1 VGTLFLARRYARTR
15 KAFAEQ
21 SLALSIL
28 KKWEWADMR
37 APKDLHEALL
47 IHQARSSQRQS
58 GYAQVLDVYQEAIRE
73 ILADGIVTREEFQR
87 LESLRNQLQIKQA
100 DHERIMASL
109 AETDRAL
116 FEETAARPSAEK
128 LLQLQTYHLA
138 LEQHLKLELGT
149 GAADD
154 RLLRQLQREYNV
166 TPEEHAA
173 HLDAVLGGAQGIAAQ
188 VADALRQAVQPLPLI
203 RALSTEASPAYAFLA
218 DLLRRKR
225 AQAVSRLVRL
235 LHVDIKTPDGRAIY
249 EGLGS
254 DDDGSREQA
263 CGALLDQAS
272 PAVAERMRAM
282 RRELAAS
289 DPPTLVASLLEL
301 VASPDPYVR
310 AATIYALAG
319 GRPLDMDRGDEE
331 HPLVQETLNAL
342 RARTAGI
349 TTLEKMIA
357 LRSVPIFASLEPES
371 LAALAR
377 PSNEESYA
385 PDQILVMEGDPG
397 DDAFIILSGS
407 IRVVLKAGTANE
419 VLVSERGAGDIMGEM
434 AVLDPAPRS
443 ATLRAGAGGVRVL
456 AISGTTLREAL
467 RTDPDVAT
475 GIIGTLV
482 RRLRATLGRVESKQA
497 A

>member
-1 VGTLFLARRYARTR
+1 
-15 KAFAEQ
+15 
-21 SLALSIL
+21 
-28 KKWEWADMR
+28 
-37 APKDLHEALL
+37 
-47 IHQARSSQRQS
+47 
-58 GYAQVLDVYQEAIRE
+58 
-73 ILADGIVTREEFQR
+73 
-87 LESLRNQLQIKQA
+87 
-100 DHERIMASL
+100 
-109 AETDRAL
+109 
-116 FEETAARPSAEK
+116 
-128 LLQLQTYHLA
+128 
-138 LEQHLKLELGT
+138 
-149 GAADD
+149 
-154 RLLRQLQREYNV
+154 
-166 TPEEHAA
+166 
-173 HLDAVLGGAQGIAAQ
+173 
-188 VADALRQAVQPLPLI
+188 
-203 RALSTEASPAYAFLA
+203 
-218 DLLRRKR
+218 
-225 AQAVSRLVRL
+225 
-235 LHVDIKTPDGRAIY
+235 
-249 EGLGS
+249 
-254 DDDGSREQA
+254 
-263 CGALLDQAS
+263 
-272 PAVAERMRAM
+272 
-282 RRELAAS
+282 
-289 DPPTLVASLLEL
+289 
-301 VASPDPYVR
+301 
-310 AATIYALAG
+310 
-319 GRPLDMDRGDEE
+319 MDRGDEE